1 MNLEEKYTEMMER
14 FKREA
19 LETVSKAI
27 DTIHCELAP
36 HLESDTDV
44 NISQEAGQLID
55 AILRGDFKR
64 QDDYSVWVSGMSGV
78 STLIR
83 MSDTEYDYIRK
94 NLISVMPACPKD
106 LEIESLKS
114 QLRRAYAF
122 NGY

>member
-36 HLESDTDV
+36 HLESDTDANV
-44 NISQEAGQLID
+44 SHQAGQLID
-55 AILRGDFKR
+55 AILRGNFER
-64 QDDYSVWVSGMSGV
+64 RDDYSVWVSGISGV

-83 MSDTEYDYIRK
+83 MTDTEYDHVRK
-94 NLISVMPACPKD
+94 NLLSVMPACPKD
-106 LEIESLKS
+106 IEIKSLKE
-114 QLRRAYAF
+114 QLARAYDRHF
-122 NGY
+122 